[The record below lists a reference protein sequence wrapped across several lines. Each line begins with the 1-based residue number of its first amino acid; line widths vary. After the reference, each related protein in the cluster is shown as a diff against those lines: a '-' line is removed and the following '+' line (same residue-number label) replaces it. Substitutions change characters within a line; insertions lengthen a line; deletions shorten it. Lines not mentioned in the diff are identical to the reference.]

1 MKPLGIKV
9 KVALATS
16 ITSVVVV
23 GFVTAMQ
30 MRKLEDDFTRVLFAQ
45 QTALINRT
53 AEELDDKL
61 NMLLGIIAMS
71 AKMQPPG
78 LASDPAA
85 LRAYYADRAVL
96 SLFDDILVLDA
107 QGQVI
112 ADLPE
117 LAGRTRVNAGDR
129 DFFKRV
135 LATRQPLIAEPVIGR
150 SGKQPIVQMAAP
162 VLDRKGDVQAVLV
175 GVLRLYKDNV
185 LGHLR
190 TAKVGR
196 TGYYF
201 AVTRSEVPLYVLYPD
216 LDHLLKPRPPNT
228 NPATTRALND
238 GFEGTVISTDG
249 NGVRAFTSFKA
260 LKSVDWLLAASL
272 PVDEA
277 FEPFQGMLSRVAA
290 WGVLA
295 SLAAAALIGW
305 LTTKLMAPLARLH
318 AAIQRMRSSQ
328 GAFTPIPVSANDEI
342 GEVTLAFNSLMRQRE
357 AADRRLLDMIDLAPN
372 AIVVTDAEGKIE
384 TFNREA
390 ERCFGYAREEIL
402 GQPVE
407 SLIPPEQR
415 SEHQQLRHGF
425 ASTRLS
431 PEPVRMGGGR
441 MLHGLRKDGS
451 RFPVEINLSAIRTAD
466 GPKVLAVIA
475 DITERERLRQDTEA
489 HAAELE
495 QSRDR
500 AEAANRA
507 KSDFVANMSHE
518 IRTPMN
524 AVLGM
529 AHLLGNTPLT
539 AQQRKYLNM
548 VQASGHTLLAI
559 LNDVLDF
566 SKIEARHME
575 LAPVDFDL
583 DEAMSSLATTM
594 TMNAGDKELEL
605 AIAVAPD
612 VPRQLHGD
620 ALRLQQILVNL
631 AGNAIKFTEQGEV
644 VVRVTLDA
652 RDGARATL
660 RFEVADTGIGISE
673 AQQAQLFN
681 AFTQGDESIT
691 RRFGGTGL
699 GLAITRKLIELMGGG
714 IAVGSTPGQGSRFWF
729 SLPFEVV
736 ADAAKEVRKPAPGI
750 QRVLVAD
757 DNATSRELVCQ
768 LIRAWGWE
776 AEQAPS
782 FAAALE
788 RLQAQPPCDMLL
800 ADWHMPGM
808 DAPDAVR
815 KVRRLCAHL
824 PVVTM
829 LNAFARDRIDAAATS
844 GRQLQPDAVLVKPVT
859 ASSLYD
865 ALHQAL
871 HTKASG
877 SDGAAVT
884 SAVAG
889 RLQGVHFLL
898 VEDNLLNQAVARG
911 ILEHA
916 GATVDTVGDGQQ
928 AVDLL
933 RTDARRYDIVLMDM
947 QMPVLDGFSATAMLR
962 RELKLTLPV
971 IAMTAGVLASER
983 DRCVEAGIS
992 DFIAKPVVVE
1002 DMLAVIARHLP
1013 SGPGAR
1019 LANGLP
1025 VPRGQG
1031 AAAEAA
1037 VGPAAEPAPAP
1048 AATPEPEPLFNM
1060 SGLMKVMGKD
1070 PKGRAVMFR
1079 MVRGAVGAGMKPA
1092 DDADQALREN
1102 RPADAARILHGL
1114 RGAIGVLGA
1123 KRLIRATLDAENAI
1137 TEQRTDEWPAHFAE
1151 VRTVLADTLQQA
1163 EEWLER
1169 EENATT

>member
-30 MRKLEDDFTRVLFAQ
+30 MRKLEEDFTRVLFSQ

-71 AKMQPPG
+71 AKMQPP
-78 LASDPAA
+78 AIAQDSAA

-96 SLFDDILVLDA
+96 SLFDDILVLDPK
-107 QGQVI
+107 GQVI

-117 LAGRTRVNAGDR
+117 VAGRTQVNAGDR
-129 DFFKRV
+129 EFFKRV

-150 SGKQPIVQMAAP
+150 SGKQPIVQMIAP
-162 VLDRKGDVQAVLV
+162 VLDRKGEVQAVLI

-201 AVTRSEVPLYVLYPD
+201 AVTRSEVPLYVLHPD
-216 LDHLLKPRPPNT
+216 LDRLLKPRPPNA

-238 GFEGTVISTDG
+238 GFEGTVVSTNSTG
-249 NGVRAFTSFKA
+249 LRAFNSFKA
-260 LKSVDWLLAASL
+260 LKTVDWVLAASL

-305 LTTKLMAPLARLH
+305 LTMKLMAPLARLH
-318 AAIQRMRSSQ
+318 AAILRMRASDEV
-328 GAFTPIPVSANDEI
+328 FTPIAVSANDEI

-372 AIVVTDAEGKIE
+372 AIVVTDADGRIE

-402 GQPVE
+402 GRPVE
-407 SLIPPEQR
+407 MLVPSDQR
-415 SEHQQLRHGF
+415 EAHQQLRHGF

-431 PEPVRMGGGR
+431 PEPVHMGAGR
-441 MLHGLRKDGS
+441 TLHGLRKDGA
-451 RFPVEINLSAIRTAD
+451 RFPAEISLSAIHT
-466 GPKVLAVIA
+466 GEGQKVLAVIA

-489 HAAELE
+489 YAAALE

-548 VQASGHTLLAI
+548 VEASGQTLLAI

-566 SKIEARHME
+566 SKIEARRME

-583 DEAMSSLATTM
+583 DETMGSLATTM
-594 TMNAGDKELEL
+594 TMNAGEKELEL
-605 AIAVAPD
+605 AIAVAQD

-631 AGNAIKFTEQGEV
+631 AGNAIKFTAQGEV
-644 VVRVTLDA
+644 VVRVACEA
-652 RDGARATL
+652 RDAARVVL

-673 AQQAQLFN
+673 AQQAQLFH

-699 GLAITRKLIELMGGG
+699 GLAIAKKLIELMGGE
-714 IAVGSTPGQGSRFWF
+714 IAVDSTPGKGSRFWF
-729 SLPFEVV
+729 SLPFGVV
-736 ADAAKEVRKPAPGI
+736 ADAPKVSRQPVPGM

-768 LIRAWGWE
+768 QIRAWGWE
-776 AEQAPS
+776 AEEAVS
-782 FAAALE
+782 FGAALE
-788 RLQAQPPCDMLL
+788 RLQAQPPCSLLL

-815 KVRRLCAHL
+815 KVRHIAEDL

-829 LNAFARDRIDAAATS
+829 LNAFARDRVDAAATS
-844 GRQLQPDAVLVKPVT
+844 VRQLRPDAVLVKPVT
-859 ASSLYD
+859 SSSLYD

-871 HTKASG
+871 QSKAAG
-877 SDGAAVT
+877 SDGVAAPST
-884 SAVAG
+884 IAG
-889 RLQGVHFLL
+889 RLKGVHFLL

-933 RTDARRYDIVLMDM
+933 RTDAQRYDIVLMDM
-947 QMPVLDGFSATAMLR
+947 QMPVLDGFSATAILR

-1013 SGPGAR
+1013 A
-1019 LANGLP
+1019 
-1025 VPRGQG
+1025 G
-1031 AAAEAA
+1031 AAPD
-1037 VGPAAEPAPAP
+1037 VTPAPALATAP
-1048 AATPEPEPLFNM
+1048 VAAMADTAAPEPEPLFNM
-1060 SGLMKVMGKD
+1060 SGLMKVMGHD

-1079 MVRGAVGAGMKPA
+1079 MVRGAVSAGMKPA

-1102 RPADAARILHGL
+1102 RPEDAARILHGL

-1137 TEQRTDEWPAHFAE
+1137 SEQRSDEWPAHFAE
-1151 VRTVLADTLQQA
+1151 VRTVLAETLRLA